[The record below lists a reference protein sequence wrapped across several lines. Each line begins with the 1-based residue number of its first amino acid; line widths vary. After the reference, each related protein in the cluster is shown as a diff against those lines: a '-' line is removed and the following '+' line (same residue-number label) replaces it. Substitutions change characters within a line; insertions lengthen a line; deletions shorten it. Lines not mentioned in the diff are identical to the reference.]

1 MILLNIMFKIENHG
15 VYLLVVKVRHT
26 PKKSSSSS
34 HHQSSFSFL
43 GTNLDTNANLYGTHP
58 FYLVMEQIQNTNHA
72 PSGHMHGILLLNSNA
87 MDYTFD
93 TAPSL
98 TIRTIGGV
106 LDFFVFLGPA
116 PEHVIQ
122 QYTWLIGR
130 TMMPPYWSLGF
141 QLSRWDYANITHMK
155 NIVQR
160 NRETGIPLDVQYAD
174 IDYMDA
180 AKDFTID
187 AKNFQGLKEYFRQL
201 NDDGIR
207 TVIILD
213 PGTIDDQTFYT
224 PTIDGIENDVFIKWD
239 DGTTLMKGSCWP
251 GDVFFPGTSILIF
264 LHLEEN
270 GNLCIRRFLH

>member
-1 MILLNIMFKIENHG
+1 
-15 VYLLVVKVRHT
+15 
-26 PKKSSSSS
+26 
-34 HHQSSFSFL
+34 
-43 GTNLDTNANLYGTHP
+43 
-58 FYLVMEQIQNTNHA
+58 MEQIQNTNQT
-72 PSGHMHGILLLNSNA
+72 PSGLMHGILLLNSNA

-93 TAPSL
+93 KAPSL
-98 TIRTIGGV
+98 TIRTIGGI

-155 NIVQR
+155 NIVRR
-160 NRETGIPLDVQYAD
+160 NREIGIPLDVQYVD

-180 AKDFTID
+180 SKDFTID
-187 AKNFQGLKEYFRQL
+187 AKNFAGLKEYFTEL
-201 NDDGIR
+201 NKDGIR

-213 PGTIDDQTFYT
+213 PGTIDDQIYYT

-251 GDVFFPGTSILIF
+251 GDVFFPGISS
-264 LHLEEN
+264 
-270 GNLCIRRFLH
+270 

>member
-1 MILLNIMFKIENHG
+1 MPIFTGRIRFIWSWNKFKI
-15 VYLLVVKVRHT
+15 
-26 PKKSSSSS
+26 
-34 HHQSSFSFL
+34 
-43 GTNLDTNANLYGTHP
+43 TN
-58 FYLVMEQIQNTNHA
+58 QA

-93 TAPSL
+93 KAPSL

-187 AKNFQGLKEYFRQL
+187 AKKFQGLKEYFRQL
-201 NDDGIR
+201 NNDGIR

-213 PGTIDDQTFYT
+213 PGTIDDQTYYT
-224 PTIDGIENDVFIKWD
+224 PTIDGIKNDVFIKWD

-251 GDVFFPGTSILIF
+251 GDVFFPGISILLF
-264 LHLEEN
+264 
-270 GNLCIRRFLH
+270 FV